1 MENTSSKKLS
11 SKTKLGYALG
21 AIPNG
26 LLLYIFDLKYI
37 EFFFNDLALL
47 PIYFIAGQI
56 IYLAINAINDPL
68 LGHMSDKTNREK

>member
-1 MENTSSKKLS
+1 MEESTSGKLS
-11 SKTKLGYALG
+11 NKLRLGYALG

-37 EFFFNDLALL
+37 EFFFNDLKLL

-56 IYLAINAINDPL
+56 IYLLINAINDPL
-68 LGHMSDKTNREK
+68 LGKV